1 MASRAGRRRAGEG
14 RMSWLFAAIPLGR
27 LGDPVTLAVPFFVLA
42 IAAEMLWTHRR
53 HLTHRYETRDAAA
66 SLVTG
71 LISTVVSA
79 ATGFVVVA
87 AMMAVWRLRLT
98 TLTINAASLMGL
110 FVAYDCTYYW
120 HHRAMHR
127 IRWFWA
133 DHIAHH
139 SSQHYNLT
147 TALRQPWLANL
158 TGHFIFALPLVWLG
172 FHPAA
177 VGFVAALNLIYQFW
191 IHTEAI
197 GRCPAWFEAVFNT
210 PSHHRVHHAANP
222 RYLDRN
228 YAGTLIVWDR
238 MFGTFEP
245 ERAEEPPRYGLVH
258 NIASFNPLRI
268 VAHEYVGMARDAAGR
283 GLSMRQR
290 LAYIFAP
297 PGWSH
302 DGSRLS
308 SDMLRAR
315 WRRGASDEPLAK

>member
-1 MASRAGRRRAGEG
+1 MN
-14 RMSWLFAAIPLGR
+14 WLLAPLPLDR
-27 LGDPVTLAVPFFVLA
+27 LGDPVGVAVPFFVVA
-42 IAAEMLWTHRR
+42 IAAEMLWTRSR
-53 HLTHRYETRDAAA
+53 GLIHRYETRDAAA
-66 SLVTG
+66 SLITG
-71 LISTVVSA
+71 LVSTVISA
-79 ATGFVVVA
+79 ATGFVAVA
-87 AMMAVWRLRLT
+87 AMMAVWRFRLT
-98 TLTINAASLMGL
+98 TMPISVASLTLL

-147 TALRQPWLANL
+147 TALRQPWFANL
-158 TGHFIFALPLVWLG
+158 TGHFVFALPLVWAG
-172 FHPAA
+172 FHPVA

-191 IHTEAI
+191 IHTEAV

-238 MFGTFEP
+238 MFGTFEA
-245 ERAEEPPRYGLVH
+245 ERTDDPPRYGLVH

-268 VAHEYVGMARDAAGR
+268 VAHEYVGLARDAAGR
-283 GLSMRQR
+283 GLSWRQR
-290 LAYIFAP
+290 FAYIFAP

-308 SDMLRAR
+308 SDILRAR
-315 WRRGASDEPLAK
+315 WSKGDGDGLLAK

>member
-1 MASRAGRRRAGEG
+1 MN
-14 RMSWLFAAIPLGR
+14 WLFASISLDR
-27 LGDPVTLAVPFFVLA
+27 LGDPVALAVPFFVLA

-53 HLTHRYETRDAAA
+53 RLTQRYETRDAAA
-66 SLVTG
+66 SLATG
-71 LISTVVSA
+71 LVSTVFSA
-79 ATGFVVVA
+79 ATGFVAVA
-87 AMMAVWRLRLT
+87 AMMAVWRFRLT
-98 TLTINAASLMGL
+98 TLPINVASLVLL

-158 TGHFIFALPLVWLG
+158 TGHFIFALPLVWAG
-172 FHPAA
+172 FHPLA

-191 IHTEAI
+191 IHTEAV

-238 MFGTFEP
+238 MFGTFEA
-245 ERAEEPPRYGLVH
+245 ERADDPPRYGLVH
-258 NIASFNPLRI
+258 NIGSFNPLRI
-268 VAHEYVGMARDAAGR
+268 VAHEYVALTRDAVGR
-283 GLSMRQR
+283 GLNWRQR
-290 LAYIFAP
+290 VAYIFAP

-315 WRRGASDEPLAK
+315 WRQRGDDGPFTN